1 MNLFINLNFIQ
12 EIPCSKQVRD
22 LNLDCSS
29 TQIHNHLVCKRT
41 LRHLTVTVVS
51 FGLKIVICYIIIP
64 FFHVFLF

>member
-22 LNLDCSS
+22 MNLDCSS

-41 LRHLTVTVVS
+41 LSHSTKGADLAKWLSVRLRTKW
-51 FGLKIVICYIIIP
+51 L
-64 FFHVFLF
+64 

>member
-22 LNLDCSS
+22 MNLDCSS

-41 LRHLTVTVVS
+41 LRHLTKKADLAKWLSVRLQTKW
-51 FGLKIVICYIIIP
+51 L
-64 FFHVFLF
+64 